1 MNSIHT
7 DIRMYDLSD
16 SLKSQYNV
24 LHSGELS
31 VVVPVYNREQLVV
44 RMLESLECQ
53 ERLPNEVILVDNN
66 STDNTLNVLNEW
78 RDRMALEHP
87 KMHVL
92 VIQEKGKG
100 ASQAR
105 QTGLNTVQ
113 GEYVMFFDSDDT
125 MRPGHIKRIYDM
137 MGDCE
142 IMAWPTLL
150 HYLDG
155 RRKRTPLLKGKI
167 MENNQLH
174 ALLCTAGYAVKTEL
188 IKSVGG
194 WDVTLGGW
202 DDIELSHRILLTKPR
217 VKVDKRVMV
226 DVYAQGEGSITGT
239 SYTQREGEWENVINI
254 MEDETSHADA
264 LTSEEKLQILRLLAY
279 RRTILGALY
288 AREGNHRASK
298 DCKEKG
304 INSKWVSNNLK
315 FYYRLAYFLTSK
327 GIPGTARLI
336 PYLI

>member
-1 MNSIHT
+1 
-7 DIRMYDLSD
+7 
-16 SLKSQYNV
+16 
-24 LHSGELS
+24 
-31 VVVPVYNREQLVV
+31 
-44 RMLESLECQ
+44 MLGSLECQ

-66 STDNTLNVLNEW
+66 STDNTLGVLNEW
-78 RDRMALEHP
+78 RGRMKSEHP
-87 KMHVL
+87 EMHVR
-92 VIQEKGKG
+92 VIQETGKG

-113 GEYVMFFDSDDT
+113 CEYVMFFDSDDT

-137 MGDCE
+137 MGDCDID
-142 IMAWPTLL
+142 IMAWPTLI
-150 HYLDG
+150 HYPDG

-174 ALLCTAGYAVKTEL
+174 GLLCTAGYAVKTEL

-202 DDIELSHRILLTKPR
+202 DDIELSHRILLTKPI

-239 SYTQREGEWENVINI
+239 GYTQREGEWENVINI
-254 MEDETSHADA
+254 MENETSHADA
-264 LTSEEKLQILRLLAY
+264 LTSEERLKILRLLAY

-288 AREGNHRASK
+288 AREGNQRASK
-298 DCKEKG
+298 DCKDKG
-304 INSKWVSNNLK
+304 INSQWVLNSLK
-315 FYYRLAYFLTSK
+315 LYYRLAYFLTSK